1 MSSVT
6 STLPVTPLPAPR
18 MAADERRE
26 SILAAAT
33 AVFGAKS
40 YAGTT
45 TDDVARAAG
54 VSQPYV
60 VRLFGT
66 KQKLF
71 LAVLDRTVGK
81 LLAAFRA
88 SMAGDAETQPTRM
101 GEAYLGLLSERGL
114 LQSLSAAFLLGG
126 DPEIGP
132 AARAHFA
139 DVWRFLRTEAGMGAE
154 TAHLFLSQGMLI
166 NTLVGLRVGTEYG
179 ANSGMTELFDL
190 CVPDKVDVILAQI
203 PTATEPW

>member
-1 MSSVT
+1 
-6 STLPVTPLPAPR
+6 
-18 MAADERRE
+18 MAADARRE
-26 SILAAAT
+26 SILIAAT

-71 LAVLDRTVGK
+71 LAVLDRAVSA
-81 LLAAFRA
+81 LLVAFRA
-88 SMAGDAETQPTRM
+88 GIPGDAADRPARM
-101 GEAYLGLLSERGL
+101 GEAYLSLLVERGL
-114 LQSLSAAFLLGG
+114 LQSISAAFLLGG

-139 DVWRFLRTEAGMGAE
+139 GVWRFLRSEAEMNAE
-154 TAHLFLSQGMLI
+154 AAHFFLAQGMLI
-166 NTLVGLRVGTEYG
+166 NTLVGLRVGASYG
-179 ANSGMTELFDL
+179 EDPAMTELFDL
-190 CVPDKVDVILAQI
+190 CVPDRVDDILAQI
-203 PTATEPW
+203 PTAGEPW

>member
-6 STLPVTPLPAPR
+6 STLPAPR
-18 MAADERRE
+18 MAADDRRE
-26 SILAAAT
+26 SILHAAT
-33 AVFGAKS
+33 AVFGAKT

-71 LAVLDRTVGK
+71 LAVLDRALVK
-81 LLAAFRA
+81 LFAAFRA
-88 SMAGDAETQPTRM
+88 AVAGEPAERTQRMGDA
-101 GEAYLGLLSERGL
+101 YIGLLAERGL

-126 DPEIGP
+126 DSEIGP
-132 AARAHFA
+132 AARGHFA
-139 DVWRFLRTEAGMGAE
+139 DVWRFLRTEVGMDAE
-154 TAHLFLSQGMLI
+154 TAQMFLAQGMLI
-166 NTLVGLRVGTEYG
+166 NTLVGLRVGAAYG
-179 ANSGMTELFDL
+179 EDAAMTELLDL
-190 CVPDKVDVILAQI
+190 CIPEKVDEVLIQL
-203 PTATEPW
+203 PTVGDAW